1 MPADLTAAEII
12 ALLRER
18 PGCCGRLSIHM
29 ELANIEP
36 VTDAR
41 VAITGGRVT
50 LYGDDDRFDTAVF
63 REWLTGAC
71 VEKCEELG
79 IDVVRANSSGSEWYF
94 GPRNRC
100 IESDVQ
106 LYPTFLHAAT
116 AAIEA
121 HCKENGNG

>member
-1 MPADLTAAEII
+1 MVVTQCISLLENDAAPWAAD
-12 ALLRER
+12 
-18 PGCCGRLSIHM
+18 
-29 ELANIEP
+29 
-36 VTDAR
+36 
-41 VAITGGRVT
+41 
-50 LYGDDDRFDTAVF
+50 F
-63 REWLTGAC
+63 RRWLTGAC

-121 HCKENGNG
+121 HCKETP

>member
-1 MPADLTAAEII
+1 MANEMTAAEII

-18 PGCCGRLSIHM
+18 PGCCELIELRLAEDGSRAFSTEFN
-29 ELANIEP
+29 ELWA
-36 VTDAR
+36 
-41 VAITGGRVT
+41 
-50 LYGDDDRFDTAVF
+50 DDNAHCAMGF
-63 REWLTGAC
+63 RRWLTGAC

-121 HCKENGNG
+121 HCKETP

>member
-18 PGCCGRLSIHM
+18 QWCCKSLDITVTISDIVEQAASADGVATWRYPSI
-29 ELANIEP
+29 ENAD
-36 VTDAR
+36 VSVKAT
-41 VAITGGRVT
+41 
-50 LYGDDDRFDTAVF
+50 RF
-63 REWLTGAC
+63 RRWLTGAC
-71 VEKCEELG
+71 VEKLDELG

-121 HCKENGNG
+121 HCKETT

>member
-18 PGCCGRLSIHM
+18 PGCCGVLGIQGM
-29 ELANIEP
+29 ELASLW
-36 VTDAR
+36 AFS
-41 VAITGGRVT
+41 T
-50 LYGDDDRFDTAVF
+50 LSFDMTVWANGHIDSATRF
-63 REWLTGAC
+63 RRWLTGAC
-71 VEKCEELG
+71 VEKCEALG